1 MNITKFVKDLRI
13 ELTREQVV
21 KWLRKPHLWL
31 AIIILVLA
39 TIPQYSENLG
49 IPKEFFPWRW
59 IPFERYTLERIF
71 FLLPIGYSA
80 ITVGIRT
87 GIALTGISFACMLPR
102 AVLSS
107 PAEPID
113 TLFEALLVAA
123 LGIFFCLFRKIQID
137 MREQK
142 EHDLEVVRKM
152 QENQRFYIRQAVIAQ
167 EEERKRISRELHD
180 DTVQVLGGLS
190 RKLDNFIRKNTTLSE
205 QDVDFLKQLHESLN
219 VGLTEVQ
226 RFSQDLRPSL
236 LDFLGLLT
244 ALRSLVHK
252 AEEHYDLAIGF
263 EVVGDERRFR
273 PELEILIFRIVQE
286 ALSNIGRHANA
297 SSAEVKI
304 EFFIKKTIFTISDN
318 GDGFDLP
325 ESVDDLPR
333 SGRLGL
339 AGIHERAQLLDGLF
353 NVSSTKG
360 RGTTITIEMPH

>member
-1 MNITKFVKDLRI
+1 MNVVEFVKDLRI

-21 KWLRKPHLWL
+21 SWLRKPQLWL

-39 TIPQYSENLG
+39 TIPQYAES
-49 IPKEFFPWRW
+49 PEFPDYLFPWRF
-59 IPFERYTLERIF
+59 IPFERHTIERIF

-87 GIALTGISFACMLPR
+87 GMALTGISFAFMLPR
-102 AVLSS
+102 IAMFS
-107 PAEPID
+107 PAPID
-113 TLFEALLVAA
+113 ALFEALLVAA

-137 MREQK
+137 MRQQK
-142 EHDLEVVRKM
+142 ERDLEVVRKM
-152 QENQRFYIRQAVIAQ
+152 HENQRFYIRQAVMAQ
-167 EEERKRISRELHD
+167 EEERKRISRDLHD

-190 RKLDNFIRKNTTLSE
+190 RKMDNFIRKNTTLSE
-205 QDVDFLKQLHESLN
+205 QDVEFLKQLHESLN

-252 AEEHYDLAIGF
+252 AEEHYELAIGF

-273 PELEILIFRIVQE
+273 PELEILIFRIIQE
-286 ALSNIGRHANA
+286 ALSNIGRHAHA
-297 SSAEVKI
+297 SSAKVRI
-304 EFFIKKTIFTISDN
+304 EFLDNKTIFTISDN
-318 GDGFDLP
+318 GVGFDLP

-333 SGRLGL
+333 IGRLGL

-353 NVSSTKG
+353 NVLSIKG
-360 RGTTITIEMPH
+360 EGTTITIEMPY